1 MFDWLREL
9 YEIRAEHLDRIRHC
23 RSCERLETELARAQQ
38 ENHILLQRLLPNDSK
53 GAAPSISTPIAIS
66 RHVPFRVTQQ
76 SLEKKD
82 RELAIQ
88 QREENR
94 TLKEFQ
100 QREAALKAKAQEE
113 PVKVVSD
120 PQIEELEKAL
130 GLDEKTPSGSYP
142 AG

>member
-23 RSCERLETELARAQQ
+23 RSCERLETEVARLHQ
-38 ENHILLQRLLPNDSK
+38 ENVFLIQRLLPPITSSAAIENSK
-53 GAAPSISTPIAIS
+53 PVAIS

-100 QREAALKAKAQEE
+100 QREAALKAKASEE